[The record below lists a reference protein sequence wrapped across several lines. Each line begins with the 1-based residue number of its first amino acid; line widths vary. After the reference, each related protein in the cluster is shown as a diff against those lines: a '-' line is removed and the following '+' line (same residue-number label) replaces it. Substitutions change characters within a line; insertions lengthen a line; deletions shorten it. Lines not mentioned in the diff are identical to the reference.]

1 MFYCWFT
8 GDSTDDSVGYGDIYI
23 EDEDSLVLESGSV
36 VAFAGDVVDSSI
48 YSDDLYVGD
57 EDGVLLK
64 SSILGES
71 SPVVED
77 NLRLDSDKNDVFAG
91 DMEGLLLESSI
102 MGESSPILEDNLCL
116 DSDQSVSEATT
127 RLFRVG
133 DVYVLSELRELTRS
147 FGVKWYFITTHMGAI
162 FVYNRASPPVAYKRK
177 GIKKYIV
184 HTLWLWVDYKV
195 TFCN

>member
-1 MFYCWFT
+1 M
-8 GDSTDDSVGYGDIYI
+8 
-23 EDEDSLVLESGSV
+23 
-36 VAFAGDVVDSSI
+36 
-48 YSDDLYVGD
+48 
-57 EDGVLLK
+57 
-64 SSILGES
+64 GES

-147 FGVKWYFITTHMGAI
+147 FGVKWYLITLI
-162 FVYNRASPPVAYKRK
+162 
-177 GIKKYIV
+177 
-184 HTLWLWVDYKV
+184 WVRYLYTTALLHLLLINGRVLKN
-195 TFCN
+195 T